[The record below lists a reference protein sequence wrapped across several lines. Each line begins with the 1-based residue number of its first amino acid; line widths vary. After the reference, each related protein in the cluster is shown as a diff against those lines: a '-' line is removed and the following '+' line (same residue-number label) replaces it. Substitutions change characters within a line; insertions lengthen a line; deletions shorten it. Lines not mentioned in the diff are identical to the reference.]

1 MKKRG
6 MNKQRL
12 ILSVVTLVPLVVA
25 CGSESVSSS
34 VGSGSGSGSS
44 ASVKG
49 VHWSVDSLTVDG
61 KSEKAPGGAYVKIAE
76 DGKVDGN
83 YGCNGFGTTATVEGD
98 SIEFG
103 TARSTEMACT
113 GASMKFEEAF
123 RRALSDGQLKAETSD
138 GRLTLTSGSGDKVVL
153 SEEKPAELYGTTW
166 KVTSLVKDGTAVSL
180 ASDAKDKAWF
190 TLDEKKGTLAGSLGC
205 NRVSA
210 DATVRDGQLTLGT
223 PGTTRRMC
231 DGSLMDTEKS
241 FLKLFEGTVS
251 YKIDT
256 RTITLTSEN
265 GDGIS
270 AVASK

>member
-12 ILSVVTLVPLVVA
+12 TLTALTLVPFAVA
-25 CGSESVSSS
+25 CGSETAGSGS
-34 VGSGSGSGSS
+34 VGSGSEP
-44 ASVKG
+44 SVKG
-49 VHWSVDSLTVDG
+49 VHWTVDSLTVDG
-61 KSEKAPGGAYVKIAE
+61 KSEQAPDNAYVKIAE
-76 DGKVDGN
+76 DGKVNGN

-98 SIEFG
+98 SVKFG
-103 TARSTEMACT
+103 TARSTDMACT
-113 GASMKFEEAF
+113 GVSMKFEEAF
-123 RRALSDGQLKAETSD
+123 RRALSDGRLKAETSD
-138 GRLTLTSGSGDKVVL
+138 GKLTLTSDSGAKVVL

-166 KVTSLVKDGTAVSL
+166 KVTSLVNDGTAVSL
-180 ASDAKDKAWF
+180 SSDSKDKAWF
-190 TLDEKKGTLAGSLGC
+190 TLDEKKGTIAGSLGC

-210 DATVRDGQLTLGT
+210 DATVRDGKLTLGT

-241 FLKLFEGTVS
+241 LLKLFKSTVD
-251 YKIDT
+251 YEIDH

-265 GDGIS
+265 GEGIS